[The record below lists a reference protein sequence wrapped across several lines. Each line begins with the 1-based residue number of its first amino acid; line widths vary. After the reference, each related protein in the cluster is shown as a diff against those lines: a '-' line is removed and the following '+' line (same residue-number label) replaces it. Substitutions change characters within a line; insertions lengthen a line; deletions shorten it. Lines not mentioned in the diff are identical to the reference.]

1 MQTNESQQKTAAAPA
16 TAAVPTG
23 PDPDVAKIMGEF
35 KPFLSVPLEIT
46 IELGRANISIGDLLD
61 MGYHSVFE
69 LNKSAGNNLD
79 VYVNDVL
86 LGRGEV
92 LVIEDRVGIKL
103 NEFADK
109 HD

>member
-1 MQTNESQQKTAAAPA
+1 MQTDESQQKPAAAPGAAAPA
-16 TAAVPTG
+16 G
-23 PDPDVAKIMGEF
+23 PDPDVDRVMGEF
-35 KPFLSVPLEIT
+35 KPFLSVPLQVT
-46 IELGRANISIGDLLD
+46 IELGRAKISIGELLD

-69 LNKSAGNNLD
+69 LDKSAGNNLD
-79 VYVNDVL
+79 IYVNDVL

-103 NEFADK
+103 NEIAEN